1 MKITNASK
9 RKASFY
15 EQLPLSK
22 TTVSNYR
29 SALNSVFLKEMLLKE
44 CGGKQLFE
52 ITDLEE
58 LWKLY
63 SKINL
68 HPKNISTH
76 RSCSAAI
83 MKYIKFLN
91 GGKKYGRRIDYNK
104 SKPSKC
110 PSQ

>member
-1 MKITNASK
+1 MDIISINK
-9 RKASFY
+9 RRNDFF
-15 EQLPLSK
+15 EQLNLSDS
-22 TTVSNYR
+22 TTRNYR
-29 SALNSVFLKEMLLKE
+29 LALNSGFLKEMLLKE
-44 CGGKQLFE
+44 CDGKQLFE

-76 RSCSAAI
+76 RACSAAI

-91 GGKKYGRRIDYNK
+91 GGKKFGRRIDYNK
-104 SKPSKC
+104 SRPKK
-110 PSQ
+110 